1 MGLAYPLRESLK
13 LRIFVMRHGIPDIP
27 AVLEGIPSKAV
38 ITGMVVAHEDPT
50 KWFPRP
56 VPIGVSTGHPQIT
69 AGTIGCRVVDHSGN
83 VYALS
88 NNHVYANQNDAKK
101 GDCALQPGAYDGG
114 KTQLTV
120 LDSWMIGRPLISQ
133 AAITTWMQQSPFHQQ
148 ES

>member
-1 MGLAYPLRESLK
+1 LSSEGKPEI
-13 LRIFVMRHGIPDIP
+13 RIFVMRHGIPDIP

-50 KWFPRP
+50 KWFERP

-69 AGTIGCRVVDHSGN
+69 AGTIGCRVVDQYGK

-88 NNHVYANQNDAKK
+88 NNHVYANKNDAQQ

-114 KTQLTV
+114 KDPADCIGS
-120 LDSWMIGRPLISQ
+120 LDDWEPIDFSGLDNYMD
-133 AAITTWMQQSPFHQQ
+133 AAIAYSSK